1 MAHCM
6 HLLRFPCEDPK
17 AKRWPSP
24 GQGRQEKGHRAH
36 PSHPSTTL
44 MGESGEA
51 VTLAPPC
58 GIRQER
64 QGCAEVWEIGSLGAV
79 PAVCAGAPPGNRLGA
94 LFTYTAPAP
103 TGHSNPIS
111 TSSTRLGAPQEW
123 SGV

>member
-51 VTLAPPC
+51 VKDSCAPMWHKARKT
-58 GIRQER
+58 GLR
-64 QGCAEVWEIGSLGAV
+64 GGV
-79 PAVCAGAPPGNRLGA
+79 GNRL
-94 LFTYTAPAP
+94 
-103 TGHSNPIS
+103 
-111 TSSTRLGAPQEW
+111 LGCSACSVCRSPSW
-123 SGV
+123 